1 MLLTAIATVSFISV
15 IEAIAMYNI
24 KYQGTIQL
32 LQAMFLYGFVITP
45 LIGFATLYEGIGIV
59 NFLWNIFSTL
69 FGFAIG
75 IYFFKEKITNLQ
87 AIGVAISLLGISLII
102 LSPERYQD

>member
-1 MLLTAIATVSFISV
+1 MLLPAIVTVSFISA
-15 IEAIAMYNI
+15 IEAIAMYNL
-24 KYQGTIQL
+24 KHEGAIQL
-32 LQAMFLYGFVITP
+32 LQAIFLYGFVITP
-45 LIGFATLYEGIGIV
+45 LIRFATLYEGIGIV

-75 IYFFKEKITNLQ
+75 VYFFKEKITTLQ

-102 LSPERYQD
+102 LSPERYQN

>member
-1 MLLTAIATVSFISV
+1 MLLTSVGTVGLISI
-15 IEAIAMYNI
+15 IEAVAMYNI
-24 KYQGTIQL
+24 RHEGAIQL
-32 LQAMFLYGFVITP
+32 FQAMFLYGIIITP
-45 LIGFATLYEGIGIV
+45 LLRFAALYEGIGIV
-59 NFLWNIFSTL
+59 NFLWNILSTL